1 MIVAAFPSSFLSA
14 APCDANHAAN
24 VRSPISPPTD
34 LRSACSLRT
43 WPFVRLEPDDGAGE
57 VTVALPATADCESA
71 NAICTA
77 DSSLL
82 SAAVT
87 ASVPRDASSETA
99 VTPLTA
105 RFADVPALHVGDA
118 FSFELRFSES
128 FAVSYPAGA

>member
-1 MIVAAFPSSFLSA
+1 MA
-14 APCDANHAAN
+14 HH
-24 VRSPISPPTD
+24 
-34 LRSACSLRT
+34 
-43 WPFVRLEPDDGAGE
+43 LEPDDGAGE

-77 DSSLL
+77 DSSPL

-87 ASVPRDASSETA
+87 ASVPREASSETA
-99 VTPLTA
+99 VTPLTV

>member
-1 MIVAAFPSSFLSA
+1 MRDRAFAVTGGRVTGARRVDNPHHE
-14 APCDANHAAN
+14 ANGMEPN
-24 VRSPISPPTD
+24 RE
-34 LRSACSLRT
+34 LRIT
-43 WPFVRLEPDDGAGE
+43 VEPDDGAAE

-77 DSSLL
+77 DSSPL

-87 ASVPRDASSETA
+87 RDASSETA

-105 RFADVPALHVGDA
+105 RFAGVPALHVGDA